1 MADHAELV
9 VLGVGHHDPRHVVGL
24 TDVELAGAQPL
35 QPSNQRRLVVFR
47 GRGHIEMHA
56 VLGRLGVR
64 NPHKHQRQLAGLG
77 RIIIGGFDHHLVGR
91 LEGDRPR
98 QRSRPEPGQPGRV
111 GGVNDEMDHT
121 SRHSPTVAVPDV
133 SDKRQRSAGQARLFR
148 LLVRATARLP
158 QRHSSLP

>member
-9 VLGVGHHDPRHVVGL
+9 ALGVGHHDPRHVVGL

-64 NPHKHQRQLAGLG
+64 NSHKHQRQLAGLG
-77 RIIIGGFDHHLVGR
+77 RVIIGGFDHHLVGR

-98 QRSRPEPGQPGRV
+98 QRPDQNRASPAGSAALTTRWTTRV
-111 GGVNDEMDHT
+111 GIG
-121 SRHSPTVAVPDV
+121 PTVAAPDV
-133 SDKRQRSAGQARLFR
+133 SDKRRRSARQARPF
-148 LLVRATARLP
+148 RLP
-158 QRHSSLP
+158 QRHSLLP